1 MALKILFAV
10 FGVFLLVMIIFS
22 VTSFRRMVKVY
33 HKFDKE
39 FVYCGLTGL
48 EFASLMIEKFN
59 LSTKV
64 FLTDKELSECYF
76 PKKNIVCI
84 SEHTAETSS
93 VSSICVTAHEFGH
106 AVQKKTKSK
115 LFIFQEILIFITK
128 ICAFLLPFLIIGGI
142 VLIFI
147 EQYHDIAL
155 KLWLGALISVFMMF
169 LLKIFTVPMEAEASK
184 IAYNFLKENNILSID
199 ELKHGKKVLNAAIG
213 TYVAS
218 IFMPIVKFFKLL
230 GRAFRR

>member
-1 MALKILFAV
+1 MAIRVLIVILS
-10 FGVFLLVMIIFS
+10 VFLLGMIIFS
-22 VTSFRRMVKVY
+22 LTSWRRMLRVY
-33 HKFDKE
+33 KKYDKE

-48 EFASLMIEKFN
+48 QFAGFMIET
-59 LSTKV
+59 LSLKTKV
-64 FLTDKELSECYF
+64 YLIDKELGERYY
-76 PKKNIVCI
+76 PKKDIVCI
-84 SEHTAETSS
+84 SNHTAETSS

-106 AVQKKTKSK
+106 AIQKKTKSK
-115 LFIFQEILIFITK
+115 LFIFQEVLIFITK
-128 ICAFLLPFLIIGGI
+128 ICAFFLPFLIIGGT
-142 VLIFI
+142 VLIFF

-184 IAYNFLKENNILSID
+184 IAYNFLKENNILSAD